1 MAGEEGS
8 GAEDASSMNAH
19 RLVQYFFLDV
29 ASALESQQG
38 ANNAGPT
45 WADVNGVDPLRCGS
59 KWSELISESL
69 IKFPSA
75 FGVPPSVIK
84 LTQAFWLLD
93 HREFE
98 DAMAMLLDPLVVP
111 ADITL
116 GMLSLS
122 TTFLKPGFFG
132 HLKKN
137 SRPKKLQLIFEKN
150 SSKSL
155 NNSIIAN

>member
-1 MAGEEGS
+1 MVFKAKISPIGLK
-8 GAEDASSMNAH
+8 N
-19 RLVQYFFLDV
+19 
-29 ASALESQQG
+29 
-38 ANNAGPT
+38 GPHVT
-45 WADVNGVDPLRCGS
+45 IQNKQHKNVILKKSDSRCG

-93 HREFE
+93 HREFD

-116 GMLSLS
+116 GMLIISRP
-122 TTFLKPGFFG
+122 FLKP
-132 HLKKN
+132 
-137 SRPKKLQLIFEKN
+137 
-150 SSKSL
+150 
-155 NNSIIAN
+155 